1 MDFEHC
7 ARLCVF
13 HSGLWLE
20 PLQKSS
26 ASHEQS
32 MLWARATAR
41 PGAKDIRVAVGP
53 VGHMPWQL
61 PWYSM
66 VPWFPEAWWL
76 RRAGSLARGRREK
89 VTRKQFTIWWHSGT
103 ICFHCF
109 HWFAAF
115 NNIEWSCPCVSGECE
130 THGSG
135 LQRRI
140 LLRHFLVGI
149 SQGTFWW
156 IHSFAMAVFFLDHAC
171 IHISYKGN
179 MVQVWSRQDLTAES
193 QQKEIDRTSNCI
205 VHHSPTMS
213 RLPAEFLH
221 CTQFFSHVSTLDVEV
236 IRLRPDLGHAHPG
249 LQLEADLVT

>member
-89 VTRKQFTIWWHSGT
+89 VTRKQFRIWWHSGT
-103 ICFHCF
+103 ICVHCF

-115 NNIEWSCPCVSGECE
+115 NNNEVVLVFQVSVK
-130 THGSG
+130 H
-135 LQRRI
+135 
-140 LLRHFLVGI
+140 
-149 SQGTFWW
+149 
-156 IHSFAMAVFFLDHAC
+156 MAVDCNGESFCVIF
-171 IHISYKGN
+171 
-179 MVQVWSRQDLTAES
+179 WSVSLRARSDGSTLLLWLCSFWTTLAFTFHT
-193 QQKEIDRTSNCI
+193 KEIWSKYEVDKIWRRNPNRKKLTG
-205 VHHSPTMS
+205 
-213 RLPAEFLH
+213 LPIA
-221 CTQFFSHVSTLDVEV
+221 
-236 IRLRPDLGHAHPG
+236 
-249 LQLEADLVT
+249 